1 MTITVDIKYTK
12 EEIETLLKT
21 LYIIQSF
28 DETEQ
33 SLPKSIDDLSNR
45 AFDNVADLLCLDP
58 VGKNAFH
65 NEGW

>member
-1 MTITVDIKYTK
+1 MTIKVDIKYTK
-12 EEIETLLKT
+12 EEIETMLKA

-33 SLPKSIDDLSNR
+33 SLPKSIDDLSNK
-45 AFDNVADLLCLDP
+45 AFDSLADLLCLDP
-58 VGKNAFH
+58 AGEDAFQ

>member
-33 SLPKSIDDLSNR
+33 SLPKSVDDLSNR
-45 AFDNVADLLCLDP
+45 AFDSVADLLCLDP
-58 VGKNAFH
+58 EGERAFQ